1 MDSKDR
7 VPSYSINTFDKGLWK
22 DALPSLQPQGT
33 YREAWSVVNKTDKE
47 SGFGVANESSNE
59 LFVKIPDGF
68 IVRGII
74 YAEERDWFVV
84 MLFNPSTGLSE
95 IGVLD
100 EKHKEYIK
108 IVDDN
113 DLPDGKLD
121 FSEDEWISGME
132 LKNDNGCRDL
142 YLYWSSRYW
151 YNHINLDDKCR
162 DYSIEKF
169 RLFRCIC
176 GPNTVT
182 SVLSGGGDGIPNG
195 AYQFITQLEDD
206 DHNTTNW
213 FKFTNPIY
221 VAEKDFVGGEPTHKS
236 IKLELTNLDP
246 SYSQVNVAL
255 IKTVNGVEFPPEI
268 VFRSNYGSGK
278 LELEY
283 TGQKGDIISK
293 ESVQVKNPTYIR
305 GRNLIQKDGRL
316 ILYNLLGETNLHY
329 QPLANQIEAEYI
341 IPLVPAN
348 EAHLVKTCRAD
359 ENYIPAIRWNYCDGT
374 HSVDFPISPEPTEYD
389 TEIIPAS
396 NSQNCSNCDLPRWAV
411 DNTATRTELN
421 PAFIDAKDGS
431 LGSSHTSDAESYT
444 APQEKV
450 LEEPVQLP
458 PSFDDLLKQN
468 PQDITA
474 GICDCMKQHV
484 KGAVYSYEDS
494 EWWQQ
499 NPLDWVLGGD
509 KEPDWTHIF
518 NLTIGPEDDCCTKM
532 QNIASSGGSLA
543 DGLNEIL
550 ASFDD
555 ATRPT
560 LGGQGGTTGGSGATP
575 AGDDNRNPAGSAE
588 GGFPTGAEYCAS
600 FGCDKCP
607 GGCECTDGV
616 NCVVGSTGKLAG
628 KSFEALTEEDLGVM
642 NYSSPTTNTESKVHD
657 LEFTDTSGNLISIQ
671 NSLSEGRAVILD
683 FFTTWCQPCY
693 DIHTSGVWEE
703 AYTQFGPASSNYKLD
718 IIGIEMDAYTTD
730 SDLNG
735 RGTNTKG
742 DFTNVSYPLVNLGLA
757 DSDLLKTVSSYYNV
771 QYYPFAVI
779 IYPDGKT
786 YNVGKFNMT
795 TIGNLL
801 LDPIL
806 TGASS
811 TSSGGAT
818 ESSPTGG
825 GGTSSCGGSGGS
837 CGGGGCSGGSCGGGS
852 GSGSGGCSGGSC
864 GGGKGS
870 CSGGGSCGGTGSCG
884 SYGSVRNMCSYCG
897 SCGNPSAGS
906 GGACWSCTGDYC
918 RHICYEKPQTSR
930 QAIVR
935 LLTHR
940 VSTFKAAKFN
950 RTYGLKTEPEGI
962 GLRLSAAH
970 PTGGG
975 GMKYAKVLVYDEDG
989 CSVIEKLYP
998 IVARGKFGYF
1008 ESSESY
1014 PETMNCGEDGK
1025 LFQIWG
1031 DLAGKPVR
1039 MFRTPSRRLEPHFMS
1054 FQEGVIHFKDKG
1066 NYELQDS
1073 WVRPIWFN
1081 FKNITPPTED
1091 MLPKPLC
1098 PNNPYTITYI
1108 ERTPNNKRILAS
1120 GLFSGTFKGNY
1131 YGREYA
1137 YPKHA
1142 VNSLEFVDRNVENNG
1157 SHLGKEMTDA
1167 AAYIFHSPDTSF
1179 DRPYLPAD
1187 QMSVDLE
1194 LYGKGF
1200 RHGLYALGEEPDS
1213 FYRPEVDQRGTRQS
1227 INLNHFRYPIQSDR
1241 LRCIKGL
1248 TYADA
1253 DTVCEAPDGITYP
1266 LMNMFRESSVYV
1278 EFDLKKA
1285 GDKLQLNTPVY
1296 GSESDASFIGDGN
1309 THQCPIRHAAGWYG
1323 SLINYRKD
1331 QYGSIEAAPFIPFG
1345 IEGTAKS
1352 LKDGYVTGMC
1362 GDAYIGFYTQVRK
1375 AYVSNKVGNDSL
1387 DDPNFGSFMEGFLCF
1402 GDCSKLPNSGNDSD
1416 NKNKANLRPSME
1428 SCYPGGALQQPTSDV
1443 YYPRTL
1449 KTLVMFWVESD
1460 TNVWYR
1466 EIGERKL
1473 FETYYPQLGTIPLDS
1488 SLGGA
1493 PYDDCFLNQFA
1504 ERHTRIT
1511 RWKRILRPIIKL
1523 AAFILPILWFL
1534 KDGFAFK
1541 NEYSD
1546 FVMFAVR
1553 LVMFLVLYVLLLF
1566 KIFTC
1571 SNINKFLNI
1580 RQCLTDSEGG
1590 GDEDHLYGFMDNYSR
1605 YNYDF
1610 SLNNKLEL
1618 GFSMDSTYD
1627 TRKCVGSE
1635 NNRIVYS
1642 NKQRINSPINA
1653 WKNFKVNNYLDL
1665 PSESGKL
1672 QKIFLVGSKMFLHT
1686 TDMIW
1691 NVFTDKKE
1699 LKAGSTSIYLGT
1711 GDFMDNAQ
1719 PIMGGVIEGTYG
1731 LADPNA
1737 AYTSQWGYIFPDREA
1752 RKWYIFNGS
1761 DAKAISDDGLHHYL
1775 RENSDFKLLEQF
1787 PDYKAV
1793 DKKIPNGI
1801 GYSFG
1806 VDHTLNRII
1815 ITKIDYEAKDKSKL
1829 TLDSN
1834 GKTFNGGS
1842 VVLGDS
1848 DYFYNKSFTISYDVE
1863 EKKWVSNHYYTP
1875 LIYAWNRFDMY
1886 AFGQSSK
1893 NNNYGIW
1900 LFNIQGS
1907 FQKFFDEDYPM
1918 FIEYVVRNKDSF
1930 DAFQYVST
1938 EIKSETEKWDG
1949 SQYIKGKRDTFDK
1962 ISMYN
1967 SHQSSGELPL
1977 VDKDKLSVTE
1987 ASKED
1992 FNKVLFEFNRRN
2004 IQLASIK
2011 DRLSDYN
2018 ESILDA
2024 NPEKGVNIAPFNKGN
2039 HLPEPPIQNNIFE
2052 DNYLVNRLEFSKFDN
2067 LKVLLKMVQ
2076 TSIENNTK

>member
-293 ESVQVKNPTYIR
+293 ESVQVKNHTYIR

-837 CGGGGCSGGSCGGGS
+837 CGGGGCSGGSCGGG
-852 GSGSGGCSGGSC
+852 
-864 GGGKGS
+864 KGS

-940 VSTFKAAKFN
+940 VSTFKPAKFP

-962 GLRLSAAH
+962 GLTLSAAP

-1025 LFQIWG
+1025 LFKIWG

-1900 LFNIQGS
+1900 LFNIPGS

>member
-1 MDSKDR
+1 M
-7 VPSYSINTFDKGLWK
+7 
-22 DALPSLQPQGT
+22 
-33 YREAWSVVNKTDKE
+33 
-47 SGFGVANESSNE
+47 
-59 LFVKIPDGF
+59 
-68 IVRGII
+68 
-74 YAEERDWFVV
+74 
-84 MLFNPSTGLSE
+84 
-95 IGVLD
+95 
-100 EKHKEYIK
+100 
-108 IVDDN
+108 
-113 DLPDGKLD
+113 
-121 FSEDEWISGME
+121 
-132 LKNDNGCRDL
+132 
-142 YLYWSSRYW
+142 
-151 YNHINLDDKCR
+151 
-162 DYSIEKF
+162 
-169 RLFRCIC
+169 
-176 GPNTVT
+176 
-182 SVLSGGGDGIPNG
+182 
-195 AYQFITQLEDD
+195 
-206 DHNTTNW
+206 
-213 FKFTNPIY
+213 
-221 VAEKDFVGGEPTHKS
+221 
-236 IKLELTNLDP
+236 
-246 SYSQVNVAL
+246 
-255 IKTVNGVEFPPEI
+255 
-268 VFRSNYGSGK
+268 
-278 LELEY
+278 
-283 TGQKGDIISK
+283 
-293 ESVQVKNPTYIR
+293 
-305 GRNLIQKDGRL
+305 
-316 ILYNLLGETNLHY
+316 
-329 QPLANQIEAEYI
+329 
-341 IPLVPAN
+341 
-348 EAHLVKTCRAD
+348 
-359 ENYIPAIRWNYCDGT
+359 
-374 HSVDFPISPEPTEYD
+374 
-389 TEIIPAS
+389 
-396 NSQNCSNCDLPRWAV
+396 
-411 DNTATRTELN
+411 
-421 PAFIDAKDGS
+421 
-431 LGSSHTSDAESYT
+431 
-444 APQEKV
+444 
-450 LEEPVQLP
+450 
-458 PSFDDLLKQN
+458 
-468 PQDITA
+468 
-474 GICDCMKQHV
+474 
-484 KGAVYSYEDS
+484 
-494 EWWQQ
+494 
-499 NPLDWVLGGD
+499 
-509 KEPDWTHIF
+509 
-518 NLTIGPEDDCCTKM
+518 
-532 QNIASSGGSLA
+532 
-543 DGLNEIL
+543 
-550 ASFDD
+550 
-555 ATRPT
+555 
-560 LGGQGGTTGGSGATP
+560 
-575 AGDDNRNPAGSAE
+575 
-588 GGFPTGAEYCAS
+588 
-600 FGCDKCP
+600 
-607 GGCECTDGV
+607 
-616 NCVVGSTGKLAG
+616 
-628 KSFEALTEEDLGVM
+628 
-642 NYSSPTTNTESKVHD
+642 
-657 LEFTDTSGNLISIQ
+657 
-671 NSLSEGRAVILD
+671 
-683 FFTTWCQPCY
+683 
-693 DIHTSGVWEE
+693 
-703 AYTQFGPASSNYKLD
+703 
-718 IIGIEMDAYTTD
+718 
-730 SDLNG
+730 
-735 RGTNTKG
+735 
-742 DFTNVSYPLVNLGLA
+742 
-757 DSDLLKTVSSYYNV
+757 
-771 QYYPFAVI
+771 
-779 IYPDGKT
+779 
-786 YNVGKFNMT
+786 
-795 TIGNLL
+795 
-801 LDPIL
+801 
-806 TGASS
+806 
-811 TSSGGAT
+811 
-818 ESSPTGG
+818 
-825 GGTSSCGGSGGS
+825 
-837 CGGGGCSGGSCGGGS
+837 
-852 GSGSGGCSGGSC
+852 
-864 GGGKGS
+864 
-870 CSGGGSCGGTGSCG
+870 
-884 SYGSVRNMCSYCG
+884 
-897 SCGNPSAGS
+897 
-906 GGACWSCTGDYC
+906 
-918 RHICYEKPQTSR
+918 
-930 QAIVR
+930 
-935 LLTHR
+935 
-940 VSTFKAAKFN
+940 
-950 RTYGLKTEPEGI
+950 
-962 GLRLSAAH
+962 
-970 PTGGG
+970 
-975 GMKYAKVLVYDEDG
+975 
-989 CSVIEKLYP
+989 
-998 IVARGKFGYF
+998 
-1008 ESSESY
+1008 
-1014 PETMNCGEDGK
+1014 
-1025 LFQIWG
+1025 
-1031 DLAGKPVR
+1031 
-1039 MFRTPSRRLEPHFMS
+1039 
-1054 FQEGVIHFKDKG
+1054 
-1066 NYELQDS
+1066 
-1073 WVRPIWFN
+1073 
-1081 FKNITPPTED
+1081 
-1091 MLPKPLC
+1091 
-1098 PNNPYTITYI
+1098 
-1108 ERTPNNKRILAS
+1108 
-1120 GLFSGTFKGNY
+1120 
-1131 YGREYA
+1131 
-1137 YPKHA
+1137 
-1142 VNSLEFVDRNVENNG
+1142 
-1157 SHLGKEMTDA
+1157 
-1167 AAYIFHSPDTSF
+1167 
-1179 DRPYLPAD
+1179 
-1187 QMSVDLE
+1187 
-1194 LYGKGF
+1194 
-1200 RHGLYALGEEPDS
+1200 
-1213 FYRPEVDQRGTRQS
+1213 
-1227 INLNHFRYPIQSDR
+1227 
-1241 LRCIKGL
+1241 

-1900 LFNIQGS
+1900 LFNIPGS

>member
-293 ESVQVKNPTYIR
+293 ESVQVKNHTYIR

-837 CGGGGCSGGSCGGGS
+837 CGGGGCSGGSCGGG
-852 GSGSGGCSGGSC
+852 
-864 GGGKGS
+864 KGS

-962 GLRLSAAH
+962 GLRLSAAP

-1025 LFQIWG
+1025 LFKIWG

-1900 LFNIQGS
+1900 LFNIPGS